1 MRERSRLAVG
11 AIIEFRYYLLKILC
25 TPLSLRLVIRRARV
39 REEVGYRHKA
49 GGYGDA
55 NDQKRPYIIYYGFFS
70 LSLMYG
76 NRLL

>member
-11 AIIEFRYYLLKILC
+11 AIIEFRYPLLKILC

-49 GGYGDA
+49 